1 MFHPRCP
8 KAQQICQEQEPP
20 LEKVP
25 GGHDSACFFPG

>member
-8 KAQQICQEQEPP
+8 KAQKICQEQEPP

-25 GGHDSACFFPG
+25 GGHYSACFFPG